1 MNTKITKTASVDL
14 SLVDGMSD
22 AFSKMAQNVLD
33 PQQTVHEQTDFD
45 TGMAAR
51 QTLQDNGG
59 VPGIA
64 ALPSAASGGSDLN
77 SNHFEIAK
85 QKLINSPLLQSREIL
100 QALNTKATPISNQ
113 IKLTTLDSLEFTPAE
128 KNAIVGTLKANGYKI
143 ESPMGGFT
151 PDLGSAMADTVG
163 RVPVKMELGPTPA
176 PSSPA
181 TPATPGPMPA
191 VKMPTAAVIMENI
204 QKIAS
209 ILAEDELFD
218 SEIVADKLLEA
229 FVKEASDGEDDLL
242 GTDSEYSEMTD
253 EELFNLDGPPGL
265 DRPEDEALV
274 RRILREKGVS
284 EEAIDQLFAK
294 EEDAI
299 L

>member
-1 MNTKITKTASVDL
+1 
-14 SLVDGMSD
+14 
-22 AFSKMAQNVLD
+22 
-33 PQQTVHEQTDFD
+33 
-45 TGMAAR
+45 
-51 QTLQDNGG
+51 
-59 VPGIA
+59 
-64 ALPSAASGGSDLN
+64 
-77 SNHFEIAK
+77 
-85 QKLINSPLLQSREIL
+85 
-100 QALNTKATPISNQ
+100 
-113 IKLTTLDSLEFTPAE
+113 
-128 KNAIVGTLKANGYKI
+128 
-143 ESPMGGFT
+143 
-151 PDLGSAMADTVG
+151 MADTVG